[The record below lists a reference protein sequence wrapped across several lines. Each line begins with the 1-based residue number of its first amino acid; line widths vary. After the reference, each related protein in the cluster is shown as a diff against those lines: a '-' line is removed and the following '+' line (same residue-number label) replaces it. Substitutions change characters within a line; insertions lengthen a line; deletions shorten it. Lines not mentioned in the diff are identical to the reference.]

1 MLYQKYVLYQHLKFW
16 QVSVQ
21 NVAFISIFLSFILF
35 HFSYMLSTTDI
46 LVQQYSFDVLFF
58 KCILYSKV
66 QKPGQ
71 SIKDSNKQL
80 SFDAN

>member
-1 MLYQKYVLYQHLKFW
+1 
-16 QVSVQ
+16 
-21 NVAFISIFLSFILF
+21 
-35 HFSYMLSTTDI
+35 MLSTTDI
-46 LVQQYSFDVLFF
+46 LVQHYSFDVLFF